1 MGEKALDHKNGGSA
15 DAWLAALAERAKGT
29 FWEYLGFQADEV
41 TPGRTVI
48 TLTAGPHHLNPMG
61 IVHGGVL
68 SSMLDN
74 AMGLAVM
81 AARPGEK
88 TVTTNLNVQFVAP
101 LHEGKLT
108 AVAQILHQSRS
119 TLTVQATVT
128 DESGKLGTI
137 GTGSFRML
145 GAG

>member
-1 MGEKALDHKNGGSA
+1 MDHTKGSGS
-15 DAWLAALAERAKGT
+15 DGWLAAMEERAKGT
-29 FWEYLGFQADEV
+29 FWEHIGFKAEEV
-41 TPGRTVI
+41 TAQRTVI
-48 TLTAGPHHLNPMG
+48 TLVADRRHLNPIG
-61 IVHGGVL
+61 LVHGGVL

-88 TVTTNLNVQFVAP
+88 TVTTNLNVHFVAP

-108 AVAQILHQSRS
+108 AVAYVQHESRT
-119 TLTVQATVT
+119 TLTVQGTVT
-128 DESGKLGTI
+128 DERGRLGTI
-137 GTGSFRML
+137 GTGSFRIL